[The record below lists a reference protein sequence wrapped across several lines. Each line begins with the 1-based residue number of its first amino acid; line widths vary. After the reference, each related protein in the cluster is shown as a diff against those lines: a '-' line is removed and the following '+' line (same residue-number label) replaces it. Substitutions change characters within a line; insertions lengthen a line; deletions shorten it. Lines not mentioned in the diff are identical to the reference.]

1 MKLRNWVTGA
11 VVALAGCGQVVE
23 ESYGTI
29 VVDGQN
35 YDVRNRVIDGPNGS
49 YQQTSVIVG
58 NVPHTCLPDSP
69 GDCRAA
75 VKQAKNDIDRR

>member
-1 MKLRNWVTGA
+1 MTLRNWIIVAA
-11 VVALAGCGQVVE
+11 VGLAGCGEVVE

-35 YDVRNRVIDGPNGS
+35 YDVRSRVIDGPNGS
-49 YQQTSVIVG
+49 YTKTSVIVG

-75 VKQAKNDIDRR
+75 VKQAKNNIDRR